1 MNSVVVLQTLQPH
14 AVPVHGDGTSLQSQ
28 RLHKQ
33 DDCSIFCLCARACLF
48 SALAFVG
55 LGYWVINPL
64 SPSSPLTFLFKKNP
78 KCWHCRWRVYC
89 FRKQERVQQVWH
101 CQTRRV
107 GSDCSSYLEVV
118 VELKRTVQR
127 RRLALSNARMC
138 TSKNN
143 AAPNGPRSPPL
154 LICLT
159 CMYLW
164 ACVRVCGY

>member
-1 MNSVVVLQTLQPH
+1 MQHFLFV
-14 AVPVHGDGTSLQSQ
+14 
-28 RLHKQ
+28 
-33 DDCSIFCLCARACLF
+33 CACLF
-48 SALAFVG
+48 VFGTGFCGSWWG
-55 LGYWVINPL
+55 INPL
-64 SPSSPLTFLFKKNP
+64 SPSSPLTFLFKKTP

-101 CQTRRV
+101 CKTRRV
-107 GSDCSSYLEVV
+107 GSDCSAYLEVV
-118 VELKRTVQR
+118 AELKRTVQR
-127 RRLALSNARMC
+127 RRLALSNSRMC

-164 ACVRVCGY
+164 ACVRVCGYWQKKNERCDISSYYYHY

>member
-1 MNSVVVLQTLQPH
+1 MLCPYTATARHYKAKGCISRTIAAFSVCVR
-14 AVPVHGDGTSLQSQ
+14 VPVCFWHWL
-28 RLHKQ
+28 LW
-33 DDCSIFCLCARACLF
+33 
-48 SALAFVG
+48 V
-55 LGYWVINPL
+55 LGAGGGVINPL

-118 VELKRTVQR
+118 AELKRTVQR
-127 RRLALSNARMC
+127 RRLALSNSRMC

-164 ACVRVCGY
+164 ACMRVCGY